1 SYLICKD
8 DAIKH
13 LPRKDEFITL
23 CHASHSKT
31 WGAHYNINAD
41 DTYHLSAGWL
51 RFVDDNQLQKGD
63 TCVFEVLKRQRSFTM
78 AVHLLKASH
87 HQPPGNA
94 LRICMQCEG
103 SSFRCSPTHSRE
115 KLENESSR
123 FCKGLCKLMHYWF
136 HVPCLVIC
144 DWVFYVGF
152 PTSSNSL
159 RPEVKSFRPEDKVRL
174 SRFTTLEGLLKTKV
188 YEKVEAIKPEIP
200 VFVSI
205 MMKTNVSSRTPSLVS
220 HHHFVHIQK
229 KRKNTIHQRKFIPSY
244 SERTELE
251 H

>member
-1 SYLICKD
+1 MHIRWKSTKLNKISGPRFHYMSKPCPVPVWLMDFWSYLICKD

-87 HQPPGNA
+87 HQPP
-94 LRICMQCEG
+94 
-103 SSFRCSPTHSRE
+103 
-115 KLENESSR
+115 
-123 FCKGLCKLMHYWF
+123 
-136 HVPCLVIC
+136 
-144 DWVFYVGF
+144 GF